1 MVADL
6 VLNVG
11 GDAIAL
17 TTLMGPGV
25 DPHTYKASPG
35 DVRRL
40 EEARLVVANGHHLEG
55 KLGQVLVNLGRRKPV
70 VMVAET
76 LPTQRLIESDG
87 AIDPHVWFDVALWT
101 GTIDAVM
108 RALTEVRPE
117 MASEFRRRAREY
129 RDRLIALDRE
139 VKAEFARIPAER
151 RILITA
157 HDAFR
162 YMGRA
167 YGIEVIGVQGIST
180 ESEAGLRRMNELVDL
195 IVRRRISSV
204 FVETSVSPKNVQAL
218 IEGARAR
225 GHQVNLGGQLF
236 SDALGDRGT
245 PEGTYVGMVRA
256 NVRTVVGG
264 LR

>member
-1 MVADL
+1 
-6 VLNVG
+6 
-11 GDAIAL
+11 
-17 TTLMGPGV
+17 
-25 DPHTYKASPG
+25 
-35 DVRRL
+35 
-40 EEARLVVANGHHLEG
+40 
-55 KLGQVLVNLGRRKPV
+55 
-70 VMVAET
+70 
-76 LPTQRLIESDG
+76 
-87 AIDPHVWFDVALWT
+87 VWFDVALWT